1 VIERAMISG
10 QLEWIGVRDKE
21 HGIISLD
28 SVLAIKEQGL
38 EGDKITLKK
47 SKKRQITLMQKEH
60 INVIL
65 SLANECDPKIIRKIM
80 YFFKRN
86 LLVSG
91 FNILNLKGKY
101 FRIGEAKFLGTG
113 DCKPCKKIEN
123 LLGRAMYDAMQGMGG
138 ITAIVEETGI
148 IKIKDNLHLD
158 EKNENTLF

>member
-1 VIERAMISG
+1 
-10 QLEWIGVRDKE
+10 
-21 HGIISLD
+21 
-28 SVLAIKEQGL
+28 
-38 EGDKITLKK
+38 
-47 SKKRQITLMQKEH
+47 
-60 INVIL
+60 
-65 SLANECDPKIIRKIM
+65 M

>member
-1 VIERAMISG
+1 MISG

-28 SVLAIKEQGL
+28 SVLAIREQGL

-101 FRIGEAKFLGTG
+101 FRIGEAKFLGT
-113 DCKPCKKIEN
+113 
-123 LLGRAMYDAMQGMGG
+123 
-138 ITAIVEETGI
+138 
-148 IKIKDNLHLD
+148 
-158 EKNENTLF
+158 